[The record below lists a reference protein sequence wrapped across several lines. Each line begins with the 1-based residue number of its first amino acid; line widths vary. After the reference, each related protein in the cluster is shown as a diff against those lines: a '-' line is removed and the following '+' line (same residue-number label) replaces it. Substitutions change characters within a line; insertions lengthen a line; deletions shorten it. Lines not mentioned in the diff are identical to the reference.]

1 MKRRDFFAASA
12 LAGLGIGGLSRA
24 NASDASGKEYF
35 VLTHFSFESID
46 KQKMFDEFLCKAA
59 VPAMGRAGAGPVGVF
74 RRLKDDNPKLEME
87 ADSPDLTVLVP
98 HKSLESAVGM
108 VDRMAQDDGF
118 LAAGEEILDCPKS
131 DPAYTRFES
140 SLLLAFD
147 EMPKLEVPS
156 DKDTRVLQL
165 RIYESHSIAKH
176 YKKVE
181 MFNEGGEIAIFRK
194 TGLKPVFFGQA
205 LIGSKLPNLTY
216 MVGFDDMEAL
226 EAGWKAFINSP
237 GWAALKTDEQ
247 YKDTVSNITNWI
259 LRPTAASQI

>member
-12 LAGLGIGGLSRA
+12 LAGLGVGGMSRA
-24 NASDASGKEYF
+24 HASDASGKEYY
-35 VLTHFSFESID
+35 VLTQFSFESTA
-46 KQKMFDEFLCKAA
+46 KQEAFDELLCKAG
-59 VPAMGRAGAGPVGVF
+59 VPAMKRAGAVRVGVF
-74 RRLKDDNPKLEME
+74 RRLKADNPKLNME
-87 ADSPDLTVLVP
+87 EDSPDLTLLTV
-98 HKSLESAVGM
+98 HKSLECATGLLE
-108 VDRMAQDDGF
+108 RMGQDETF
-118 LAAGEEILDCPKS
+118 MAAGENIVMAPKS

-147 EMPKLEVPS
+147 DMPKLEVPS

-181 MFNEGGEIAIFRK
+181 MFNEGGEIALFRK
-194 TGLKPVFFGQA
+194 TGLNPVFFGQA

-226 EAGWKAFINSP
+226 ETGWQTFIKSP
-237 GWAALKTDEQ
+237 GWDALKAEEQ

-259 LRPTAASQI
+259 LRPTAASEI

>member
-12 LAGLGIGGLSRA
+12 LTGLGLGGISRA
-24 NASDASGKEYF
+24 HASDASGKEYF
-35 VLTHFSFESID
+35 ALTHFSFESMA
-46 KQKMFDEFLCKAA
+46 KQEAFDEFLCEAA
-59 VPAMGRAGAGPVGVF
+59 VPAMQRAGVVRVGVF
-74 RRLKDDNPKLEME
+74 RRLKADNPKLEME
-87 ADSPDLTVLVP
+87 ADSPDLTVLTV
-98 HKSLESAVGM
+98 HKSPECAAGLI
-108 VDRMAQDDGF
+108 DRMGEDEAF
-118 LAAGEEILDCPKS
+118 LAAGEKILAAPKS

-156 DKDTRVLQL
+156 TKDTRVLQL

-181 MFNEGGEIAIFRK
+181 MFNEGGEIEIFRK
-194 TGLKPVFFGQA
+194 TGLNPVFFGQA

-226 EAGWKAFINSP
+226 TAGWATFVKSP
-237 GWAALKTDEQ
+237 GWTALKSDEQ